1 MQQDS
6 ITDKHNT
13 DTKQSESDSDHNHIR
28 IERSASPIL
37 HDISSKSSFDQQNK
51 QFEQLDSNDVET
63 SGRYF
68 NLIQPTT
75 TVKDGIELGDMTQS
89 QRAGKDLPLES
100 FLAKGGPRLIT
111 SGSPINPTSVMLTSP
126 TAILTNNPRQN
137 PNPDIQDIITGIVK
151 LLNGNVNVHANTQPA
166 QASRRPFTTRIN
178 NRGPP
183 RISEAQPLPNEYE
196 QKPPTATMIP
206 PPYPFDRPDTPIR
219 PFING
224 VPLPEQIVPSM
235 QQNYRPGFISQNRPP
250 WQRPRP
256 RPPITGNR
264 RPIPPYK
271 PIPTMPEYH
280 PEDEYQL
287 TTIEIDTN
295 SSLYSNATEPETGY
309 EVEEQNSEDGED
321 SATDIKMSSPAT
333 VISST
338 NKDDFIKKPKPSE
351 KKQTLPVTSTST
363 PEIIPTITTIIQS
376 TSEVN
381 IAQYMTSTS
390 SPFISETSDDVLESS
405 FKDSSSINQNS
416 AVTPTLKPTVN
427 SNLSN
432 QALTQPPVLVTT
444 TSSPLNKPIVA
455 SDSSFPYHPRPGLVL
470 DDPEFKPGGHRP
482 RPQVQP
488 TRPVTPPGY
497 GEIFDVTLS
506 AIQGPS
512 GSGSQQTINIKPYG
526 HTGNGDIIV
535 SPAGDDGFVS
545 IDGKRTYINLFGE
558 STDAPVIN
566 STPTPTTSTSI
577 VKPTQSVS
585 KKLVHFI
592 YLIDMDNEF
601 KIIGFAWSYWH
612 RLCCC

>member
-1 MQQDS
+1 M
-6 ITDKHNT
+6 
-13 DTKQSESDSDHNHIR
+13 R

-51 QFEQLDSNDVET
+51 QYEQIESNDVES

-68 NLIQPTT
+68 NLIQPTS
-75 TVKDGIELGDMTQS
+75 TVKDGVEFGDMTRS
-89 QRAGKDLPLES
+89 ERTGKDLTLDS
-100 FLAKGGPRLIT
+100 FLAKGGPRSMIT
-111 SGSPINPTSVMLTSP
+111 SGSPISPTSVTLTSQ
-126 TAILTNNPRQN
+126 TAVVTNNPRQN

-183 RISEAQPLPNEYE
+183 RISEAQPVPNEYE
-196 QKPPTATMIP
+196 QQPPTITMRP
-206 PPYPFDRPDTPIR
+206 PPYPFDRPDTR

-295 SSLYSNATEPETGY
+295 SSPNTTEPITGY
-309 EVEEQNSEDGED
+309 EVEEQHSDEDETMD
-321 SATDIKMSSPAT
+321 TDIKMSSPAT
-333 VISST
+333 VLQTT
-338 NKDDFIKKPKPSE
+338 NKDDFIKKSKPSE
-351 KKQTLPVTSTST
+351 KKQITPVTAA
-363 PEIIPTITTIIQS
+363 PEITPTMTTIIQS

-381 IAQYMTSTS
+381 VAQYMTSTS
-390 SPFISETSDDVLESS
+390 SPLTSKTSSKVLESS
-405 FKDSSSINQNS
+405 FKESNSLLQNS
-416 AVTPTLKPTVN
+416 AVTPTLTSAVTTQ
-427 SNLSN
+427 LSN
-432 QALTQPPVLVTT
+432 QALTQAPVLVPSSSS
-444 TSSPLNKPIVA
+444 SSPLNKPIVT

-470 DDPEFKPGGHRP
+470 DDPEFKPGGHRQ
-482 RPQVQP
+482 RPQIQS

-512 GSGSQQTINIKPYG
+512 GSGSQQTIKIKPYG
-526 HTGNGDIIV
+526 HTGNGNGNDIIV

-558 STDAPVIN
+558 STDAPVIS
-566 STPTPTTSTSI
+566 STATVTTSSSSSSI
-577 VKPTQSVS
+577 IKATQTVS
-585 KKLVHFI
+585 LKLR
-592 YLIDMDNEF
+592 N
-601 KIIGFAWSYWH
+601 
-612 RLCCC
+612 

>member
-1 MQQDS
+1 M
-6 ITDKHNT
+6 
-13 DTKQSESDSDHNHIR
+13 R
-28 IERSASPIL
+28 IVRSASPIL

-51 QFEQLDSNDVET
+51 QYEQIESNDVES

-68 NLIQPTT
+68 NLIQPTS
-75 TVKDGIELGDMTQS
+75 TVKDGIEFGDMTRS
-89 QRAGKDLPLES
+89 ERSGKDLTLDS
-100 FLAKGGPRLIT
+100 FLAKGGPRSIT
-111 SGSPINPTSVMLTSP
+111 SGSPISPTSVTLTSQ
-126 TAILTNNPRQN
+126 TAVVTNNPRQN

-183 RISEAQPLPNEYE
+183 RISEAQPVPNEYE
-196 QKPPTATMIP
+196 QQPPTITMRP
-206 PPYPFDRPDTPIR
+206 PPYPFDRPDTR

-295 SSLYSNATEPETGY
+295 SSPNTTEPITGY
-309 EVEEQNSEDGED
+309 EVEEQHLEEDETTD
-321 SATDIKMSSPAT
+321 TDIKMSSPAT
-333 VISST
+333 VLQTT
-338 NKDDFIKKPKPSE
+338 NKDDFTKKSKPSE
-351 KKQTLPVTSTST
+351 KKPITVVPEMT
-363 PEIIPTITTIIQS
+363 PTMTTIIQS

-381 IAQYMTSTS
+381 VAQYMTSTS
-390 SPFISETSDDVLESS
+390 PPLTSKTSSEVLESS
-405 FKDSSSINQNS
+405 FKESNSLIQNS
-416 AVTPTLKPTVN
+416 AVTPTLT
-427 SNLSN
+427 SAATTQLSN
-432 QALTQPPVLVTT
+432 QALTQAPVLVPSSS
-444 TSSPLNKPIVA
+444 TSSPLSKPIVT

-470 DDPEFKPGGHRP
+470 DDPEFKPGGHRQ
-482 RPQVQP
+482 RPQIQP

-512 GSGSQQTINIKPYG
+512 GSGSQQTIKIKPYG
-526 HTGNGDIIV
+526 HTGNGNGDIIV

-558 STDAPVIN
+558 STDAPAIS
-566 STPTPTTSTSI
+566 STATVTTSSSPSSI
-577 VKPTQSVS
+577 IKATQTVS
-585 KKLVHFI
+585 LKLR
-592 YLIDMDNEF
+592 N
-601 KIIGFAWSYWH
+601 
-612 RLCCC
+612 

>member
-1 MQQDS
+1 M
-6 ITDKHNT
+6 TR
-13 DTKQSESDSDHNHIR
+13 SER
-28 IERSASPIL
+28 
-37 HDISSKSSFDQQNK
+37 
-51 QFEQLDSNDVET
+51 T
-63 SGRYF
+63 
-68 NLIQPTT
+68 
-75 TVKDGIELGDMTQS
+75 
-89 QRAGKDLPLES
+89 GKDLTLES
-100 FLAKGGPRLIT
+100 FLARGGPRSIT
-111 SGSPINPTSVMLTSP
+111 SITSMGPPISQTSVTLTSP
-126 TAILTNNPRQN
+126 TAVLTNHPRQSQ
-137 PNPDIQDIITGIVK
+137 NPDIQDIITGIVK

-166 QASRRPFTTRIN
+166 QASRRPYTTRIN

-183 RISEAQPLPNEYE
+183 RINEAQPLPNEYE
-196 QKPPTATMIP
+196 QQQPPTVTMRP
-206 PPYPFDRPDTPIR
+206 PPYPFDRPDTR

-295 SSLYSNATEPETGY
+295 SSLYSNTTEPITGY
-309 EVEEQNSEDGED
+309 EVEEQQHSDEDEM
-321 SATDIKMSSPAT
+321 ADIKMSSPAIVSPT
-333 VISST
+333 II
-338 NKDDFIKKPKPSE
+338 NKDEFTKKSKPSE
-351 KKQTLPVTSTST
+351 KKQISPVTAI
-363 PEIIPTITTIIQS
+363 PEITPTMTTIIQS

-390 SPFISETSDDVLESS
+390 SPLPSERHTDVLESS
-405 FKDSSSINQNS
+405 FKESSSIIQS
-416 AVTPTLKPTVN
+416 TTLTPTLQSTVK
-427 SNLSN
+427 SELSN
-432 QALTQPPVLVTT
+432 QALTQAPVLPASSS
-444 TSSPLNKPIVA
+444 SSPMSKPIVT

-470 DDPEFKPGGHRP
+470 DDPEFKPGGHRHQ
-482 RPQVQP
+482 RPQIQS

-512 GSGSQQTINIKPYG
+512 GSGSQQTINIKPFG
-526 HTGNGDIIV
+526 HTGNGNGDIIV

-558 STDAPVIN
+558 STDVPVISN
-566 STPTPTTSTSI
+566 TATTLIASTPTSSSIIKSTQ
-577 VKPTQSVS
+577 TVS
-585 KKLVHFI
+585 FSRFSFRN
-592 YLIDMDNEF
+592 YIDKFLHLASTWCNWYR
-601 KIIGFAWSYWH
+601 ICY
-612 RLCCC
+612 C